1 MLVRLKLRFWIGSEL
16 LRFDK
21 PASKG
26 AFRPLSSMCSWSN
39 MSPLSP
45 VLSHILREYTV
56 YTQLC
61 CSPQARS
68 CMQNQRKCSL
78 VRNLEKGINLWT
90 VFHSVAGPSHFIQHQ
105 QITNNLFTAS
115 CPLGTSPV
123 LNQLYAHVVYNGKDS
138 VLHCSESLACMFT
151 LCFKVVSPT
160 AGQMFRWT
168 AAGRNKFCVLYAAVG
183 AGRCFHVRCCT
194 NDYELSLCLY
204 SLFHNP
210 LSYHIIGA
218 KWERMFTHLYRKKNQ
233 EKLTVKVFT

>member
-39 MSPLSP
+39 MSPSSP
-45 VLSHILREYTV
+45 VLSNILREYTV

-78 VRNLEKGINLWT
+78 LRNLEKRIDIWT

-105 QITNNLFTAS
+105 QITNNLFYGFMSTGNIS
-115 CPLGTSPV
+115 CAEPTLRSRCLQWKGLSVALFRKLSVYVHTVLQSGFSNSRTDVSLNSCWTQQVLRPV
-123 LNQLYAHVVYNGKDS
+123 RS
-138 VLHCSESLACMFT
+138 SWC
-151 LCFKVVSPT
+151 
-160 AGQMFRWT
+160 W
-168 AAGRNKFCVLYAAVG
+168 
-183 AGRCFHVRCCT
+183 
-194 NDYELSLCLY
+194 
-204 SLFHNP
+204 
-210 LSYHIIGA
+210 
-218 KWERMFTHLYRKKNQ
+218 
-233 EKLTVKVFT
+233 